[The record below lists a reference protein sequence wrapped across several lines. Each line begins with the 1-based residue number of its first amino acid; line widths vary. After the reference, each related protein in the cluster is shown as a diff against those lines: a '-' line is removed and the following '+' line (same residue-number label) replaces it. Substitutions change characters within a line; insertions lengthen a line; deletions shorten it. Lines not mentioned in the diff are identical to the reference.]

1 MKTLTNPCQAAERAR
16 SKKAGSDLDLDL
28 AQFLFEPD
36 TSPPAM
42 IPPEQ
47 VGPAD
52 AEVMASLGVHVTGEE
67 RSGTYILHNFHPLSL
82 LVKSGEIELLPIAK
96 ALKKYDWLSEKYYWK
111 AIPPDLDRYTARI
124 ASAPEPQGYFL
135 RVKKGAKVPFPVQTV
150 LYIARGR
157 IAQRIHNVVILE
169 EGSELHLITGC
180 ATGPGVE
187 IGAHLGVGE
196 QYIGK
201 NAKLTSTTVHNW
213 GPRMGVRSRPG
224 TIVEEGGTFVSN
236 YCSLRPARNVQ
247 TEPRTWLNGKGAS
260 AKYTTVIL
268 GSDGSTID
276 TGGEVYLNAEDTSA
290 ELAHRAVCTGGRIYQ
305 KGLLIGNAPC
315 RAHVDCA
322 GMVLDAREDGF
333 IHSVPG
339 LRALHGDA
347 RMSHEASIGKIAP
360 EQVAYLQSRGMEE
373 REAISMIIRG
383 FLGEEIVGLSP
394 ELDARVA
401 EIASFTSYPGAMF
414 FPSVPSAAT
423 SAAPSARTGR

>member
-1 MKTLTNPCQAAERAR
+1 MKTLTKSRQAAERAR
-16 SKKAGSDLDLDL
+16 SKEASSGLDLDLD
-28 AQFLFEPD
+28 QFLFEPD
-36 TSPPAM
+36 TPPPTM
-42 IPPEQ
+42 ISPEQ
-47 VGPAD
+47 VGRAD
-52 AEVMASLGVHVTGEE
+52 AEVMASLGVHVTGES
-67 RSGTYILHNFHPLSL
+67 RSGTYILHDFHPLCLIAPSDN
-82 LVKSGEIELLPIAK
+82 IELLPIAE
-96 ALKKYDWLSEKYYWK
+96 ALEKYDWLRERYYWK
-111 AIPPDLDRYTARI
+111 AMPADLDRYTARV

-135 RVKKGAKVPFPVQTV
+135 RVKKGAKVPFPVQAC
-150 LYIARGR
+150 LYIAQGH
-157 IAQRIHNVVILE
+157 IAQRVHNVVILE
-169 EGSELHLITGC
+169 ESSELHLITGC
-180 ATGPGVE
+180 ATAPGVE
-187 IGAHLGVGE
+187 IGAHLGVSE

-201 NAKLTSTTVHNW
+201 NARLTSTMVHNW
-213 GPRMGVRSRPG
+213 GPRMVVRSRPG

-290 ELAHRAVCTGGRIYQ
+290 ELAHRAVCTGGHIYQ
-305 KGLLIGNAPC
+305 KGLLIGKAPC

-322 GMVLDAREDGF
+322 GMILDAGEDGF

-339 LRALHGDA
+339 LRALHPEA

-373 REAISMIIRG
+373 REAISLIIRG

-401 EIASFTSYPGAMF
+401 EIAEIAGHGEEWH
-414 FPSVPSAAT
+414 
-423 SAAPSARTGR
+423 AR